1 MEHQAEVKKLL
12 RITSDL
18 ELRLVNLILDAHLND
33 VYADE
38 LLSTMSSLKQVLGQM
53 LEAGDEVFWENARM
67 ALGKINRIEATFR
80 VLTAT
85 KKIGQRS
92 AKEIV
97 LELLNLEKELQV
109 LTKGK

>member
-53 LEAGDEVFWENARM
+53 LEAGDEVFWENARK

>member
-67 ALGKINRIEATFR
+67 ALGKINAEFK
-80 VLTAT
+80 LD
-85 KKIGQRS
+85 S
-92 AKEIV
+92 ASEG
-97 LELLNLEKELQV
+97 LH
-109 LTKGK
+109 GKLIFP

>member
-12 RITSDL
+12 RITGEL

-38 LLSTMSSLKQVLGQM
+38 LLITMNSLKQVLGQM
-53 LEAGDEVFWENARM
+53 LETSDEVFWENARL
-67 ALGKINRIEATFR
+67 AIGKINRIQATFR

-85 KKIGQRS
+85 KKIGQHS

-97 LELLNLEKELQV
+97 LELLNLEKEIQA

>member
-12 RITSDL
+12 RITGEL

-33 VYADE
+33 VFADE
-38 LLSTMSSLKQVLGQM
+38 LLSTINSLKQVFRQM
-53 LEAGDEVFWENARM
+53 LETHDEVFWENARM
-67 ALGKINRIEATFR
+67 ALGKINRIQATFR

-85 KKIGQRS
+85 KKIVPRS
-92 AKEIV
+92 AEEIV
-97 LELLNLEKELQV
+97 LELFNLEKEVHV